1 MMQRPDE
8 SARPAE
14 VQELV
19 RAAVDYVQRAIG
31 CRPELLDLSEES
43 LAFVDHYISQ
53 VRDGDSET
61 APAERGT
68 SLRPEVR
75 ALVASALGAYLGEVL
90 IARFGGGWV
99 TLPGARKG
107 ARATERPD
115 EVGSESE
122 LGSDPREWR
131 LELTSVPIVCDPIG
145 MAAAALRPIDELAHE
160 AQGDDA
166 VGFAVPKAYAAAL
179 REALARVPPVELE
192 YFYSLTGRFE
202 TLSYAADILADLKR
216 QDTEQT
222 PAEDLPN

>member
-1 MMQRPDE
+1 MR
-8 SARPAE
+8 
-14 VQELV
+14 ELV

-53 VRDGDSET
+53 VRDGDSDG
-61 APAERGT
+61 AAAERGA

-75 ALVASALGAYLGEVL
+75 VLVASALGAYLGEVL

-99 TLPGARKG
+99 ALPGTRKAAPATGRSDG
-107 ARATERPD
+107 A
-115 EVGSESE
+115 GSESE

-131 LELTSVPIVCDPIG
+131 LELASAPIVCDPIG

-179 REALARVPPVELE
+179 REALARVPSVELE

-202 TLSYAADILADLKR
+202 TLSYAAEILADLKR
-216 QDTEQT
+216 QEAEQT
-222 PAEDLPN
+222 PAAELPN

>member
-1 MMQRPDE
+1 MMQRPDSRE
-8 SARPAE
+8 RPAE

-53 VRDGDSET
+53 VRDGDAEG
-61 APAERGT
+61 AAAERGA

-90 IARFGGGWV
+90 IVRFGGGWV
-99 TLPGARKG
+99 ALPGARKG
-107 ARATERPD
+107 AHAMERSE
-115 EVGSESE
+115 EVGNESE

-131 LELTSVPIVCDPIG
+131 LELTSVPIVSDPIG

-166 VGFAVPKAYAAAL
+166 VGFAVPKTYAAAL

-202 TLSYAADILADLKR
+202 TLSYAAEILADLKR
-216 QDTEQT
+216 QEAEQT
-222 PAEDLPN
+222 PAGALPN